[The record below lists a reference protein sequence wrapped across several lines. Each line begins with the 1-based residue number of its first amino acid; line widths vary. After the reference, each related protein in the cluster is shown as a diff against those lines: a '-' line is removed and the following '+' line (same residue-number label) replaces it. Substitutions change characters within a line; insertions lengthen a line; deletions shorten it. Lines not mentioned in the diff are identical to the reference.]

1 MVKIPE
7 SPGPGEGAF
16 SPQQAEGAIN
26 APNGDVL
33 PASYHTHLAPALAL
47 VDWTDGA
54 DPAHDPVSAQGRAS
68 HEQEGLPYIRLE
80 GSPCEPRLDRSARDL
95 QRESALDSKQDDAG
109 PLSDKS

>member
-7 SPGPGEGAF
+7 SPGPGEGTF

-33 PASYHTHLAPALAL
+33 LASYHSHLTPALAL
-47 VDWTDGA
+47 TDWSDGA
-54 DPAHDPVSAQGRAS
+54 DPAQDPISAPHRGS
-68 HEQEGLPYIRLE
+68 SEQDELQRVRLE
-80 GSPCEPRLDRSARDL
+80 GVPSEPRLDRSARDL